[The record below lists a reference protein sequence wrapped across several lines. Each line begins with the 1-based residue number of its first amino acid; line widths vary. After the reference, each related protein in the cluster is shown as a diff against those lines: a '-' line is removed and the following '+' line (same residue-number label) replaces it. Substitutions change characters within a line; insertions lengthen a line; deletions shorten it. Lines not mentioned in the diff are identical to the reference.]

1 MDGAFAAGVYK
12 TAARPAMD
20 AALDVAFDDPDA
32 DRKFTGGKLSPM
44 IFGGGAVGGM
54 ANTARWMSPQY
65 WQDYSHVTPPAA
77 AQAGAIGL
85 GGGIGGFIGGAIGGA
100 FGGLKGALRG
110 GLIGGIGGAGLAAAP
125 PVVLAAHRA
134 KKNMQSGIGINR
146 RINPN
151 TMNLDWGAPQQDFV
165 RNSSLRM
172 QEKMNS
178 SGDMVL
184 GMYNL
189 RRGE

>member
-1 MDGAFAAGVYK
+1 
-12 TAARPAMD
+12 MD

-65 WQDYSHVTPPAA
+65 WEDYSHVVPPAA
-77 AQAGAIGL
+77 LQEAAV
-85 GGGIGGFIGGAIGGA
+85 GGIGLLSGIAGAMIGSKSGGIKGAI
-100 FGGLKGALRG
+100 RG
-110 GLIGGIGGAGLAAAP
+110 GIMGAIAGTTAVAALPAS
-125 PVVLAAHRA
+125 VAAHRA
-134 KKNMQSGIGINR
+134 QKNMKSGIGINR